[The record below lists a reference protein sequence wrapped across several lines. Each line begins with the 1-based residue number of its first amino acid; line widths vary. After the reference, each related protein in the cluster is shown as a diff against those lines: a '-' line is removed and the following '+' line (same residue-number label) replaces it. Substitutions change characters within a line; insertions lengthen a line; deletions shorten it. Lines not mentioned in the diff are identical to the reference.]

1 MKRNRAMAKVSGT
14 EGVVLQKLFAV
25 KFQHPS
31 KELALIGVIVL
42 NVWEWEWVHIKLCK
56 PRLTQLQTIQ
66 LIMEKLRAVK
76 KAFMRQSVAR
86 E

>member
-1 MKRNRAMAKVSGT
+1 MANNKLQHGHIIFQFINIFLRMKRNRAMAKVSGT

-42 NVWEWEWVHIKLCK
+42 NV
-56 PRLTQLQTIQ
+56 
-66 LIMEKLRAVK
+66 
-76 KAFMRQSVAR
+76 
-86 E
+86 